1 MRGVVRLIFVVAF
14 FVSLLLLIYQ
24 QHLRGWPN
32 LECGVGEVSRE
43 VSPSFDL
50 PDNVTLASLNTT
62 GRAEVDILFFNRVP
76 KVGSTSI
83 QNLLGRL
90 AAANGFKLVRD
101 TMNQVEMVTMDRKG
115 QEELANRV
123 MAHPEGSV
131 FSKHVAWVDFAALG
145 HPS

>member
-1 MRGVVRLIFVVAF
+1 MM
-14 FVSLLLLIYQ
+14 
-24 QHLRGWPN
+24 
-32 LECGVGEVSRE
+32 ECGAGASRE
-43 VSPSFDL
+43 VSPPFVL

-83 QNLLGRL
+83 QSLLGKL
-90 AAANGFKLVRD
+90 ASANGFKLVRD
-101 TMNQVEMVTMDRKG
+101 TVNQVEMVTMDKKG

-145 HPS
+145 HPSPIYINMVREPVERLVSWFYYVRAAWSVE

>member
-1 MRGVVRLIFVVAF
+1 
-14 FVSLLLLIYQ
+14 
-24 QHLRGWPN
+24 

-115 QEELANRV
+115 QEELAERV

-131 FSKHVAWVDFAALG
+131 FSKHVACPW
-145 HPS
+145 PSLSNICEHGEGPC